1 MTTPKGFSLAEFSP
15 EPMTFTDDGFGGDG
29 RVYEV
34 KTLEHLGARDTVQLQ
49 RLYERMTNALV
60 GKGANGKA
68 INEDHLATQLE
79 QTAEDLFK
87 LLIPTLPAERHKA
100 IPFQGKF
107 RFLRWW
113 RTEQTPPASEVP
125 LQEGEEVAMEDPKP
139 KARRGKVA
147 KKEGSSS
154 E

>member
-1 MTTPKGFSLAEFSP
+1 MTTKGFSLAEFSP

-29 RVYEV
+29 RIYDV

-49 RLYERMTNALV
+49 RLYERMSNAVV
-60 GKGANGKA
+60 GKGGKQGA
-68 INEDHLATQLE
+68 HEDQLAVQLE
-79 QTAEDLFK
+79 QTADELFT

-113 RTEQTPPASEVP
+113 REEQTPPPGTTPAQEGDEVEVP
-125 LQEGEEVAMEDPKP
+125 KP
-139 KARRGKVA
+139 AARRGKVVR
-147 KKEGSSS
+147 KTIS
-154 E
+154 EKSAPE

>member
-1 MTTPKGFSLAEFSP
+1 MTSKGFSLAEFSP

-29 RVYEV
+29 RVYDV
-34 KTLEHLGARDTVQLQ
+34 KTLEHLGARDSVQMQ
-49 RLYERMTNALV
+49 RLYERMGNALT
-60 GKGANGKA
+60 GKGANEEK
-68 INEDHLATQLE
+68 LAVQLE
-79 QTAEDLFK
+79 QTADDLF
-87 LLIPTLPAERHKA
+87 LLLVPDLPKERHKA

-113 RTEQTPPASEVP
+113 REEQTPTQVV
-125 LQEGEEVAMEDPKP
+125 EGGEDPKP

-147 KKEGSSS
+147 PKGTGEPAS